1 MEKYFWREKNALC
14 FLNQFKIKT
23 PNKNELVDEIIKKFN
38 EKLEMINVI
47 FNKEKRNDYLKKKNK
62 SIPSETPELLVKQ
75 KIATRVIVDF
85 LQLIKDLSDL
95 KNINITFG
103 KTETNIKNEFEIYNS
118 LKIEILNLYANTNK
132 SLNNIFNIIL
142 FLIRLL
148 SLNYDKLEIERKE
161 IEEKEGSFL
170 KGKIIIK

>member
-1 MEKYFWREKNALC
+1 M
-14 FLNQFKIKT
+14 
-23 PNKNELVDEIIKKFN
+23 
-38 EKLEMINVI
+38 
-47 FNKEKRNDYLKKKNK
+47 
-62 SIPSETPELLVKQ
+62 
-75 KIATRVIVDF
+75 
-85 LQLIKDLSDL
+85 QLTKDLEE
-95 KNINITFG
+95 
-103 KTETNIKNEFEIYNS
+103 TETNIKTEYEIYNS
-118 LKIEILNLYANTNK
+118 LKIGILNLYANTNK